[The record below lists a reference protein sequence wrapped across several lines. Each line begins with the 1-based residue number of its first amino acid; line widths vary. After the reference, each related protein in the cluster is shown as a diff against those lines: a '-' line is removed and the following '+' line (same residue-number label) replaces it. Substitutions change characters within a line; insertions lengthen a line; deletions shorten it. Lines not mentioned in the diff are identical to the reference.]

1 MEITKASV
9 LRLIKTAPSKA
20 YHQIITTAEL
30 DKQFCDL
37 TKELLSSYSAP
48 FTTAEITAAEQSALR
63 TIFFSL

>member
-37 TKELLSSYSAP
+37 TKELLSSAP